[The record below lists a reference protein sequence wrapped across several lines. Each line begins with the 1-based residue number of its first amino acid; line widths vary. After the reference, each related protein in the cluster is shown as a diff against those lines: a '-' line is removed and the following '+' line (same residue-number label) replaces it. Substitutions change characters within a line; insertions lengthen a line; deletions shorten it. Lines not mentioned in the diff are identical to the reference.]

1 MLLKQPKNRKIGFI
15 EKYTLTSQGL
25 TTGILHLLPLT
36 IWCALRPPF
45 MKINSHTTKGSDWLS
60 GHSKLGNVNTI
71 YRKLALLH
79 ITNYW
84 LSSLHKSYYFL
95 YFPLIFQ
102 SVYFLNKNIQNTLY
116 SCSDPDF
123 ERHGIFIICTRVFL
137 NSNKRL
143 FSWSIFP

>member
-102 SVYFLNKNIQNTLY
+102 SVYFLNKNILKY
-116 SCSDPDF
+116 L
-123 ERHGIFIICTRVFL
+123 VFL
-137 NSNKRL
+137 LGSR
-143 FSWSIFP
+143 F